1 MTDPL
6 QPLGALADVVSRH
19 GLGLGLLAAFL
30 GGLALNLTPCVYPM
44 IPVTLAFFGG
54 QAAGSW
60 RRTAWLAT
68 CYVLG
73 LSLSYA
79 MLGMLAARTGALFGS
94 WLQHPAVL
102 IGIAI
107 VIVALSLSMFGLYDL
122 RPPQALTNRLG
133 QAFTGASGAF
143 AMGLV
148 VGLVAAPCVGPLI
161 LGLLLL
167 VSQLA
172 NPMTGFLL
180 FFVLGLGMGLP
191 YLVLGMAANRIGRL
205 PKAGVWLVWSKRALG
220 VVLLGLALYFI
231 WPLFPS
237 QAPPSTPPASSTAVA
252 WQPYSQAA
260 FDRAQRAHQ
269 PILIDVY
276 ADWCIPCVEMDRVTF
291 HHPDVVRA
299 LGSVTTLRVDATREV
314 SDEAGEMLERSHV
327 YGAPTILFFDR
338 NGQEQEALRLSG
350 FATPDEFLARLKQ
363 IR

>member
-1 MTDPL
+1 MEVS

-19 GLGLGLLAAFL
+19 GLGLGLVAAFL

-60 RRTAWLAT
+60 QRTAWLAT

-73 LSLSYA
+73 LSMSYA
-79 MLGMLAARTGALFGS
+79 ILGLLAARTGAFFGS

-107 VIVALSLSMFGLYDL
+107 IIVALSLSMFGLYDL
-122 RPPQALTNRLG
+122 RPPQVLTNRLG
-133 QAFTGASGAF
+133 QAFTGAGGAF

-148 VGLVAAPCVGPLI
+148 VGLVAAPCVGPFI

-172 NPMTGFLL
+172 NPITGFLL

-191 YLVLGMAANRIGRL
+191 YLILGLAASRIGRL
-205 PKAGVWLVWSKRALG
+205 PKAGGWLVWSKRALG
-220 VVLLGLALYFI
+220 VVLLGLALHFI
-231 WPLFPS
+231 WPLLPS
-237 QAPPSTPPASSTAVA
+237 QASQPTPQVASTVVA
-252 WQPYSQAA
+252 WEPYSQAA
-260 FDRAQRAHQ
+260 FERAQRAHR

-299 LGSVTTLRVDATREV
+299 LGSVMTLRVDATRGV

-327 YGAPTILFFDR
+327 YGAPTILLFDR
-338 NGQEQEALRLSG
+338 HGQEQRALRFSG
-350 FATPDEFLARLKQ
+350 FATPDELLERLQQ